1 MRLSALLCAAG
12 FTTAAAFAPIG
23 SQSGVSSS
31 GLRAAENNFEDA
43 PVVATFDPLNLAT
56 EEPASGKSGSAMSIA
71 AATTAAWVASAD
83 VASANNSPD
92 WGVFEGVSSHMCFV
106 PNVILDLY
114 AGLSHACIV
123 CHSNFTHIFY
133 VLVPN
138 LVLSAGGI
146 GHILVRLLAVR
157 YVTWAYFC
165 DATMQNYE
173 LMW

>member
-12 FTTAAAFAPIG
+12 LTTAAAFAPIG

-31 GLRAAENNFEDA
+31 GLRAAGENNFEDA

-92 WGVFEGVSSHMCFV
+92 WGVFEGVSCFHMCA
-106 PNVILDLY
+106 ILDLCGPS
-114 AGLSHACIV
+114 AHACIACV
-123 CHSNFTHIFY
+123 IR
-133 VLVPN
+133 
-138 LVLSAGGI
+138 
-146 GHILVRLLAVR
+146 RL
-157 YVTWAYFC
+157 F
-165 DATMQNYE
+165 
-173 LMW
+173 

>member
-12 FTTAAAFAPIG
+12 VTTVAAFAPIG

-92 WGVFEGVSSHMCFV
+92 WGVFEGVSYHMCFV
-106 PNVILDLY
+106 PFSICMR
-114 AGLSHACIV
+114 A
-123 CHSNFTHIFY
+123 
-133 VLVPN
+133 
-138 LVLSAGGI
+138 
-146 GHILVRLLAVR
+146 
-157 YVTWAYFC
+157 
-165 DATMQNYE
+165 
-173 LMW
+173 

>member
-92 WGVFEGVSSHMCFV
+92 WGVFEGVSCFICV
-106 PNVILDLY
+106 LCPMSFSIY
-114 AGLSHACIV
+114 AGLVRTHA
-123 CHSNFTHIFY
+123 S
-133 VLVPN
+133 LV
-138 LVLSAGGI
+138 I
-146 GHILVRLLAVR
+146 RRL
-157 YVTWAYFC
+157 F
-165 DATMQNYE
+165 
-173 LMW
+173 

>member
-12 FTTAAAFAPIG
+12 VTTVAAFAPIG

-92 WGVFEGVSSHMCFV
+92 WGVFEGVSFHMCFV
-106 PNVILDLY
+106 PNAILDLY
-114 AGLSHACIV
+114 AGLCHACV
-123 CHSNFTHIFY
+123 YRLPFEFHSHLLRSCFISGPIGGWYRSHLGSAACCAICDLGIFLRCY
-133 VLVPN
+133 NAKL
-138 LVLSAGGI
+138 
-146 GHILVRLLAVR
+146 
-157 YVTWAYFC
+157 
-165 DATMQNYE
+165 
-173 LMW
+173 